1 MLFRSPLADV
11 GPDHAGRHIPTGAH
25 GRYPLLVD
33 LINFLHY
40 GLISLLAVAVI
51 AVVWFAGYVVYR
63 LYND

>member
-1 MLFRSPLADV
+1 
-11 GPDHAGRHIPTGAH
+11 
-25 GRYPLLVD
+25 VD